1 MATINGKIEIEGVDV
16 LGVVTAGETIYVGR
30 ATSTQHGIVK
40 PAVTDFNFDA
50 DTNALQVKLGKG
62 LERTEE
68 GIAIIPGSSGGLGD
82 IYGMQFPYGD
92 ATVQCDNT
100 NGITITGTMRLY
112 TNAEKTAVID
122 VDDSVAVLPIIP
134 AADGL
139 HIDAS
144 ADNKKAVL
152 SAAGITARIDNIEN
166 SLKFENIE
174 IAVTKI

>member
-1 MATINGKIEIEGVDV
+1 MATINSKIEGVDV
-16 LGVVTAGETIYVGR
+16 LSVVTAGETIYVGR

-40 PAVTDFNFDA
+40 PVATDFNFDA
-50 DTNALQVKLGKG
+50 ETNALQVKLGKG

-68 GIAIIPGSSGGLGD
+68 GIAIIPGSFGGLGD
-82 IYGMQFPYGD
+82 IYGMKFPYGD

-122 VDDSVAVLPIIP
+122 VDDSVAVLPIVP

-144 ADNKKAVL
+144 VDQKKAIL
-152 SAAGITARIDNIEN
+152 SATGITKRLDNIEN

-174 IAVTKI
+174 ISVTKI

>member
-1 MATINGKIEIEGVDV
+1 MARINSKIEGTDV
-16 LGVVTAGETIYVGR
+16 LGVVSAGETLYMAR
-30 ATSTQHGIVK
+30 ATYTQFGVVK
-40 PAVTDFNFDA
+40 PSATDFDFDA

-68 GIAIIPGSSGGLGD
+68 GIAIIPGSSGGLGA

-92 ATVQCDNT
+92 ATVCCDNT
-100 NGITITGTMRLY
+100 NGITITGTMRFY

-122 VDDSVAVLPIIP
+122 VDDSVAVLPIVP

-144 ADNKKAVL
+144 IDQKKAVV
-152 SAAGITARIDNIEN
+152 SASGITAQIDDIKAAMANPVLVI
-166 SLKFENIE
+166 S
-174 IAVTKI
+174 KI

>member
-1 MATINGKIEIEGVDV
+1 MATINSRIEGVDV

-40 PAVTDFNFDA
+40 PAATDFNFDPE
-50 DTNALQVKLGKG
+50 TNALQVKLGKG

-92 ATVQCDNT
+92 ASVACDNT
-100 NGITITGTMRLY
+100 DGITITGTMRLY

-122 VDDSVAVLPIIP
+122 VEDSIAILPIVP

-144 ADNKKAVL
+144 ENNKKAIL
-152 SAAGITARIDNIEN
+152 SAPGITE
-166 SLKFENIE
+166 E
-174 IAVTKI
+174 ITSIKNAMANPVLVISKI

>member
-1 MATINGKIEIEGVDV
+1 MARINSKIEGTDV
-16 LGVVTAGETIYVGR
+16 LGVVSAGETLYMAR
-30 ATSTQHGIVK
+30 ATHTQFGVVK
-40 PAVTDFNFDA
+40 PSATDFDFDA
-50 DTNALQVKLGKG
+50 DTNAMQVKLGKG

-68 GIAIIPGSSGGLGD
+68 GIAIIPGNFGGLGD

-92 ATVQCDNT
+92 ATVRCDNT

-122 VDDSVAVLPIIP
+122 VDDSVAVLPIVP

-144 ADNKKAVL
+144 VDQKKAVV
-152 SAAGITARIDNIEN
+152 SASGITAQIDDIKAAMANPVLVI
-166 SLKFENIE
+166 S
-174 IAVTKI
+174 KI

>member
-1 MATINGKIEIEGVDV
+1 MATINSKIEIEGVDV

-40 PAVTDFNFDA
+40 PAVTDFDFDA
-50 DTNALQVKLGKG
+50 DTNAMQVKLGKG

-100 NGITITGTMRLY
+100 GGITITGTMRLY

-134 AADGL
+134 ASDGI

-144 ADNKKAVL
+144 VDQKKAVV
-152 SAAGITARIDNIEN
+152 SAPGITAQINDIKAAMAKPVLVI
-166 SLKFENIE
+166 S
-174 IAVTKI
+174 KI

>member
-1 MATINGKIEIEGVDV
+1 MATINSKIEGVDV

-40 PAVTDFNFDA
+40 PAATDFNFDA

-82 IYGMQFPYGD
+82 IYGMRFPYGD

-122 VDDSVAVLPIIP
+122 VDDSVAVLPIVT
-134 AADGL
+134 AEDGI
-139 HIDAS
+139 HIDS
-144 ADNKKAVL
+144 SVDQKKAVV
-152 SAAGITARIDNIEN
+152 SMPGIKAQIDDIKAAMAKPVLVI
-166 SLKFENIE
+166 S
-174 IAVTKI
+174 KI

>member
-1 MATINGKIEIEGVDV
+1 MARINSKIEGTDV
-16 LGVVTAGETIYVGR
+16 LGVVSAGETLYMAR
-30 ATSTQHGIVK
+30 ATHTQFGVVK
-40 PAVTDFNFDA
+40 PSATDFDFDA

-100 NGITITGTMRLY
+100 GGITITGTMRLY

-122 VDDSVAVLPIIP
+122 VNDSVAVLPIIP

-139 HIDAS
+139 NIYAS
-144 ADNKKAVL
+144 ENNKKAVL
-152 SAAGITARIDNIEN
+152 SAAGITAKINNINERLSNIEV
-166 SLKFENIE
+166 S
-174 IAVTKI
+174 VTKI

>member
-1 MATINGKIEIEGVDV
+1 MATINSKIEGVDV

-40 PAVTDFNFDA
+40 PAATDFSFDSE
-50 DTNALQVKLGKG
+50 TNALQVKLGKG

-92 ATVQCDNT
+92 ASVVCDNID
-100 NGITITGTMRLY
+100 GITITGTMRLY
-112 TNAEKTAVID
+112 TNAEKTATID
-122 VDDSVAVLPIIP
+122 VEDSIAILPIVP

-144 ADNKKAVL
+144 ENNKKAIL
-152 SAAGITARIDNIEN
+152 SAPGITEQIDGIKNAMANPVLVI
-166 SLKFENIE
+166 S
-174 IAVTKI
+174 KI

>member
-1 MATINGKIEIEGVDV
+1 MARINSKIEGTDV
-16 LGVVTAGETIYVGR
+16 LGVVSAGETLYIAR
-30 ATSTQHGIVK
+30 ATHTQFGVVK
-40 PAVTDFNFDA
+40 PSATDFDFDA

-100 NGITITGTMRLY
+100 GGITITGTMRLY

-122 VDDSVAVLPIIP
+122 VNDSVAVLPIIP

-139 HIDAS
+139 NIYAS
-144 ADNKKAVL
+144 ENNKKAVL
-152 SAAGITARIDNIEN
+152 SAAGITAKINNINERLSNIEV
-166 SLKFENIE
+166 S
-174 IAVTKI
+174 VTKI

>member
-1 MATINGKIEIEGVDV
+1 MATINGKIEIEGADV

-40 PAVTDFNFDA
+40 PAATDFDFDA
-50 DTNALQVKLGKG
+50 DTNAMQVKLGKG

-92 ATVQCDNT
+92 ATVQCNNT

-122 VDDSVAVLPIIP
+122 VDNSVAVLPIVP

-152 SAAGITARIDNIEN
+152 SAAGITAKIDNIN
-166 SLKFENIE
+166 DRLSHIE
-174 IAVTKI
+174 VSVTKI

>member
-1 MATINGKIEIEGVDV
+1 MARINSKIEGTDV
-16 LGVVTAGETIYVGR
+16 LGVVSAGETLYMAR
-30 ATSTQHGIVK
+30 ATHTQFGVVK
-40 PAVTDFNFDA
+40 PSATDFDFDA

-100 NGITITGTMRLY
+100 GGITITGTMRLY

-139 HIDAS
+139 NIYAS
-144 ADNKKAVL
+144 ENNKKAVL
-152 SAAGITARIDNIEN
+152 SAAGITAKINNINERLSNIEV
-166 SLKFENIE
+166 S
-174 IAVTKI
+174 VTKI

>member
-1 MATINGKIEIEGVDV
+1 MARINSKIEGTDV
-16 LGVVTAGETIYVGR
+16 LGVVSAGETLYMAR
-30 ATSTQHGIVK
+30 ATHTQFGVVK
-40 PAVTDFNFDA
+40 PSATDFDFDA

-92 ATVQCDNT
+92 ATVRCDNT

-122 VDDSVAVLPIIP
+122 VDDSVAVLPIVP

-144 ADNKKAVL
+144 VDQKKAVI
-152 SAAGITARIDNIEN
+152 SASGITAQIDDIKAAMANPVLVI
-166 SLKFENIE
+166 S
-174 IAVTKI
+174 KI

>member
-40 PAVTDFNFDA
+40 PAATDFDFDA
-50 DTNALQVKLGKG
+50 DTNAMQVKLGKG

-92 ATVQCDNT
+92 ATVQCNNT
-100 NGITITGTMRLY
+100 GGITITGTMRLY

-122 VDDSVAVLPIIP
+122 VDNSVAVLPIVT
-134 AADGL
+134 AADGI

-144 ADNKKAVL
+144 VDQKKAVV
-152 SAAGITARIDNIEN
+152 SAPGITAQINDIKAAMANPVLVI
-166 SLKFENIE
+166 S
-174 IAVTKI
+174 KI

>member
-1 MATINGKIEIEGVDV
+1 MATINSKIEGADV

-40 PAVTDFNFDA
+40 PAATDFNFDA
-50 DTNALQVKLGKG
+50 ETNALQVKLGKG
-62 LERTEE
+62 LERTED

-82 IYGMQFPYGD
+82 IYGMQFPVGG
-92 ATVQCDNT
+92 ATVHCDNT
-100 NGITITGTMRLY
+100 SGITITGTMRLY

-122 VDDSVAVLPIIP
+122 VADSVAVLPIVP
-134 AADGL
+134 ASDGIR
-139 HIDAS
+139 IDAS
-144 ADNKKAVL
+144 VDQKKAVL

-174 IAVTKI
+174 VSVTKI

>member
-1 MATINGKIEIEGVDV
+1 MATINSKIEGVDV

-40 PAVTDFNFDA
+40 PAATDFNFNA
-50 DTNALQVKLGKG
+50 ETNALQVKLGKG
-62 LERTEE
+62 LERTEQ

-92 ATVQCDNT
+92 AAVRCDNT
-100 NGITITGTMRLY
+100 DGITITGTMRLY

-122 VDDSVAVLPIIP
+122 VADSVAVLPIIS

-144 ADNKKAVL
+144 ADQKKAVV
-152 SAAGITARIDNIEN
+152 SAPGIIEQIDDIKTAMANPVLVI
-166 SLKFENIE
+166 S
-174 IAVTKI
+174 KI

>member
-40 PAVTDFNFDA
+40 PAATDFDFDA
-50 DTNALQVKLGKG
+50 DTNAMQVKLGKG
-62 LERTEE
+62 LERTEG

-92 ATVQCDNT
+92 ATVRCDNT

-139 HIDAS
+139 RIDAS
-144 ADNKKAVL
+144 VDQKKAVV
-152 SAAGITARIDNIEN
+152 SAPGITAQIDDIKAAMANPVLVI
-166 SLKFENIE
+166 S
-174 IAVTKI
+174 KI

>member
-1 MATINGKIEIEGVDV
+1 MATINSKIEIEGVDV

-40 PAVTDFNFDA
+40 PAATDFDFDA
-50 DTNALQVKLGKG
+50 DTNAMQVKLGKG
-62 LERTEE
+62 LERTEG

-92 ATVQCDNT
+92 ATVRCDNT

-134 AADGL
+134 AEDGL
-139 HIDAS
+139 RIDAS

-152 SAAGITARIDNIEN
+152 SAAGITAKINNIN
-166 SLKFENIE
+166 DRLSHIE
-174 IAVTKI
+174 VSVTKI

>member
-1 MATINGKIEIEGVDV
+1 MARINSKIEGTDV
-16 LGVVTAGETIYVGR
+16 LGVVSAGETLYMAR
-30 ATSTQHGIVK
+30 ATHTQFGVVK
-40 PAVTDFNFDA
+40 PSATDFDFDA

-100 NGITITGTMRLY
+100 GGITITGTMRLY

-122 VDDSVAVLPIIP
+122 VNDSVAVLPIVP

-144 ADNKKAVL
+144 VDQKKAVV
-152 SAAGITARIDNIEN
+152 SAPGITAQINDIKAAMANPVLVI
-166 SLKFENIE
+166 S
-174 IAVTKI
+174 KI

>member
-1 MATINGKIEIEGVDV
+1 MARINSKIEGTDV
-16 LGVVTAGETIYVGR
+16 LGVVSAGETLYMAR
-30 ATSTQHGIVK
+30 ATHTQFGVVK
-40 PAVTDFNFDA
+40 PSATDFDFDA

-100 NGITITGTMRLY
+100 GGITITGTMRLY

-139 HIDAS
+139 NIYAS
-144 ADNKKAVL
+144 ENNKKAVL
-152 SAAGITARIDNIEN
+152 SAAGITAKINNINERL
-166 SLKFENIE
+166 SNIE
-174 IAVTKI
+174 ISVTKI

>member
-1 MATINGKIEIEGVDV
+1 MARINSKIEGTDV
-16 LGVVTAGETIYVGR
+16 LGVVSAGETLYMAR
-30 ATSTQHGIVK
+30 ATHTQFGVVK
-40 PAVTDFNFDA
+40 PSATDFDFDA

-92 ATVQCDNT
+92 ATVRCDNT

-112 TNAEKTAVID
+112 ANAEKTAVID
-122 VDDSVAVLPIIP
+122 VDDSVAVLPIVP

-144 ADNKKAVL
+144 ENNKKAVL
-152 SAAGITARIDNIEN
+152 SAAGITAQIDDIKAAMANPVLVI
-166 SLKFENIE
+166 S
-174 IAVTKI
+174 KI

>member
-1 MATINGKIEIEGVDV
+1 MARINSKIEGTDV
-16 LGVVTAGETIYVGR
+16 LGVVSAGETLYMAR
-30 ATSTQHGIVK
+30 ATHTQFGVVK
-40 PAVTDFNFDA
+40 PSATDFDFDA

-92 ATVQCDNT
+92 ATVRCDNT

-112 TNAEKTAVID
+112 TNVEKTAVID
-122 VDDSVAVLPIIP
+122 VDDSVAVLPIVP

-144 ADNKKAVL
+144 ENNKKAVV
-152 SAAGITARIDNIEN
+152 SASGITAQIDDIKAAMANPVLVI
-166 SLKFENIE
+166 S
-174 IAVTKI
+174 KI

>member
-1 MATINGKIEIEGVDV
+1 MATINSKIEGVDV

-40 PAVTDFNFDA
+40 PAATDFDFDA
-50 DTNALQVKLGKG
+50 DTNAMQVKLGKG
-62 LERTEE
+62 LERTEG

-92 ATVQCDNT
+92 ATVRCDNT
-100 NGITITGTMRLY
+100 DGITITGTMRLY

-134 AADGL
+134 AEDGL
-139 HIDAS
+139 HIAAS
-144 ADNKKAVL
+144 VDQKKAVV
-152 SAAGITARIDNIEN
+152 SAPGITAQIDDIKAAMANPELVI
-166 SLKFENIE
+166 S
-174 IAVTKI
+174 KI

>member
-1 MATINGKIEIEGVDV
+1 MATINSKIEGADV

-40 PAVTDFNFDA
+40 PAATDFNFDA
-50 DTNALQVKLGKG
+50 ETNALQIKLGKG
-62 LERTEE
+62 LERTEG

-92 ATVQCDNT
+92 ATVRCDNT

-152 SAAGITARIDNIEN
+152 SAAGITAKIDNIN
-166 SLKFENIE
+166 DRLSHIE
-174 IAVTKI
+174 VSVMKI

>member
-1 MATINGKIEIEGVDV
+1 MATINGKIEIEGADV

-40 PAVTDFNFDA
+40 PAATDFDFDA
-50 DTNALQVKLGKG
+50 ETNAMQVKLGKG

-122 VDDSVAVLPIIP
+122 VDNSVAVLPIVP

-144 ADNKKAVL
+144 VDQKKAVL
-152 SAAGITARIDNIEN
+152 SAAGITAKIDNIN
-166 SLKFENIE
+166 DRLSHIE
-174 IAVTKI
+174 VSVMKI

>member
-1 MATINGKIEIEGVDV
+1 MATINSKIEVEGADV
-16 LGVVTAGETIYVGR
+16 LGVVTAGATIYVGR

-50 DTNALQVKLGKG
+50 ETNAMQVKLGKG

-92 ATVQCDNT
+92 ATVQCNNT
-100 NGITITGTMRLY
+100 SGITITGTMRLY

-152 SAAGITARIDNIEN
+152 SAAGITAKIDNIN
-166 SLKFENIE
+166 DRLSHIE
-174 IAVTKI
+174 VSVTKI

>member
-1 MATINGKIEIEGVDV
+1 MARINSKIEGTDV
-16 LGVVTAGETIYVGR
+16 LGVVSAGETLYMAR
-30 ATSTQHGIVK
+30 ATHTQFGVVK
-40 PAVTDFNFDA
+40 PSATDFDFDA

-82 IYGMQFPYGD
+82 IYGMRFPYGD

-100 NGITITGTMRLY
+100 GGITITGTMRLY

-139 HIDAS
+139 NIYAS
-144 ADNKKAVL
+144 ENNKKALL
-152 SAAGITARIDNIEN
+152 SAAGITAKINNINERL
-166 SLKFENIE
+166 SNIE
-174 IAVTKI
+174 ISVTKI

>member
-1 MATINGKIEIEGVDV
+1 MATINSKIEGVDI

-40 PAVTDFNFDA
+40 PAATDFDFDA
-50 DTNALQVKLGKG
+50 DTNAMQVKLGKG

-68 GIAIIPGSSGGLGD
+68 GIATIPGSPGD

-92 ATVQCDNT
+92 ATVRCDNT
-100 NGITITGTMRLY
+100 AGITITGTMRLY

-122 VDDSVAVLPIIP
+122 VDDSVAVLPIIS
-134 AADGL
+134 AEDGI

-144 ADNKKAVL
+144 VDQKKAVV
-152 SAAGITARIDNIEN
+152 SMPSIKAQIDDIKAAMAKPVLVI
-166 SLKFENIE
+166 S
-174 IAVTKI
+174 KI

>member
-1 MATINGKIEIEGVDV
+1 MATINSKIEGVDV

-40 PAVTDFNFDA
+40 PAATDFNFDA

-62 LERTEE
+62 LERTEQ

-92 ATVQCDNT
+92 VTVKCDNT
-100 NGITITGTMRLY
+100 DGITITGTMRLY

-122 VDDSVAVLPIIP
+122 VNDSVAVLPIIS
-134 AADGL
+134 AADGIR
-139 HIDAS
+139 IDAS
-144 ADNKKAVL
+144 VNQKKAVV
-152 SAAGITARIDNIEN
+152 SAPGIKAQIDDIKAAMANPVLVI
-166 SLKFENIE
+166 S
-174 IAVTKI
+174 KI

>member
-1 MATINGKIEIEGVDV
+1 MARINSKIEGTDV
-16 LGVVTAGETIYVGR
+16 LGVVSAGETLYMAR
-30 ATSTQHGIVK
+30 ATHTQFGVVK
-40 PAVTDFNFDA
+40 PSATDFDFDA

-100 NGITITGTMRLY
+100 GGITITGTMRLY

-139 HIDAS
+139 NIYAS
-144 ADNKKAVL
+144 DNNKKAVL
-152 SAAGITARIDNIEN
+152 SAAGITAKINNINERLSNIEV
-166 SLKFENIE
+166 S
-174 IAVTKI
+174 VTKI

>member
-1 MATINGKIEIEGVDV
+1 MARINSKIEGTDV
-16 LGVVTAGETIYVGR
+16 LGVVSAGETLYMAR
-30 ATSTQHGIVK
+30 ATHTQFGVVK
-40 PAVTDFNFDA
+40 PSATDFDFDA

-82 IYGMQFPYGD
+82 IYGVQFPYGD

-100 NGITITGTMRLY
+100 GGITITGTMHLY
-112 TNAEKTAVID
+112 TNAEKMAVID
-122 VDDSVAVLPIIP
+122 VGDSVAVLPIVP

-144 ADNKKAVL
+144 VDQKKAVV
-152 SAAGITARIDNIEN
+152 SASGITAQIDDIKAAMANPVLVI
-166 SLKFENIE
+166 S
-174 IAVTKI
+174 KI